1 MLKRFLITFLML
13 LLPIFSISAVIY
25 YQSVNYNKL
34 LLEKKS
40 IANLNKQNEQI
51 INEFTYILSDLT
63 FLAEQRQLQVSL
75 DKDNKEHWQIL
86 AEEYRLFITRKKL
99 YDQIRF
105 LNETGMEVVRVNF
118 NTPVP
123 SQKLQ
128 LQSKRYYFRDTFIL
142 GRGEIFVSPLDLNIE
157 KGEIERP
164 KKPVIR
170 FGTPVFDSNGQK
182 KDILLLNYLGSKL
195 LKKWDHKGVNTSNH
209 IVLLNAAGFW
219 LKGIV
224 PEDEWGFMYKDSNN
238 RTFENRFPAEWQR
251 IIQKQ
256 SDQFYTSNGLFTF
269 ITIYPLSESPKQG
282 TQNYYWKM
290 VSHASPQTLQ
300 AKSNQILRDMALP
313 FIALIILMFIVS
325 TFLTRIKIKHTEFLQ
340 NVIDSLDHPFHVIN
354 TNNYQ
359 IELAN
364 AATRALGIKPQV
376 TCYAL
381 THKRNEPCTG
391 IKDPCPLKEVLK
403 TKEPVMVEHLH
414 FDKDGK
420 PINVEVHGFPIHD
433 SAGKINQMIEYALDI
448 TERKRAEKQLHK
460 QNQELQVKNE
470 QLDALASQLKV
481 QQNKLYQINA
491 AYQRFVPCEFL
502 SLLEKQS
509 ILDVQLGNQIKKEM
523 SILFCDIR
531 DFTAL
536 SEKITP
542 QDNFDFINAFL
553 GRMAPIIDQHHGVID
568 KYIGDE
574 IMALFPTHADDAVQ
588 AAINM
593 LKALADYNLTRGR
606 PERPKL
612 KMGIGINTG
621 LLMLGIVGGK
631 NRMDGTVISDAVNLA
646 SRVEEMNKKYGTS
659 LLITTE
665 TYQKLKEPSQYKIRL
680 IDTVKVKGKSKVV
693 TIYEVFDT
701 DSPSMMANKSET
713 LSDFKQGVMLYHK
726 TALKK
731 AKIFFERVL
740 KINPDDKVAQIYL
753 KRCDH
758 FQKIGIPDDWAL

>member
-1 MLKRFLITFLML
+1 
-13 LLPIFSISAVIY
+13 
-25 YQSVNYNKL
+25 
-34 LLEKKS
+34 
-40 IANLNKQNEQI
+40 
-51 INEFTYILSDLT
+51 
-63 FLAEQRQLQVSL
+63 
-75 DKDNKEHWQIL
+75 
-86 AEEYRLFITRKKL
+86 
-99 YDQIRF
+99 
-105 LNETGMEVVRVNF
+105 
-118 NTPVP
+118 
-123 SQKLQ
+123 
-128 LQSKRYYFRDTFIL
+128 
-142 GRGEIFVSPLDLNIE
+142 
-157 KGEIERP
+157 
-164 KKPVIR
+164 
-170 FGTPVFDSNGQK
+170 
-182 KDILLLNYLGSKL
+182 
-195 LKKWDHKGVNTSNH
+195 
-209 IVLLNAAGFW
+209 
-219 LKGIV
+219 
-224 PEDEWGFMYKDSNN
+224 
-238 RTFENRFPAEWQR
+238 
-251 IIQKQ
+251 
-256 SDQFYTSNGLFTF
+256 
-269 ITIYPLSESPKQG
+269 
-282 TQNYYWKM
+282 
-290 VSHASPQTLQ
+290 
-300 AKSNQILRDMALP
+300 
-313 FIALIILMFIVS
+313 
-325 TFLTRIKIKHTEFLQ
+325 
-340 NVIDSLDHPFHVIN
+340 
-354 TNNYQ
+354 
-359 IELAN
+359 
-364 AATRALGIKPQV
+364 
-376 TCYAL
+376 
-381 THKRNEPCTG
+381 
-391 IKDPCPLKEVLK
+391 
-403 TKEPVMVEHLH
+403 
-414 FDKDGK
+414 
-420 PINVEVHGFPIHD
+420 
-433 SAGKINQMIEYALDI
+433 
-448 TERKRAEKQLHK
+448 
-460 QNQELQVKNE
+460 
-470 QLDALASQLKV
+470 
-481 QQNKLYQINA
+481 
-491 AYQRFVPCEFL
+491 
-502 SLLEKQS
+502 
-509 ILDVQLGNQIKKEM
+509 M